1 MSCTLFDPGAA
12 PHKLSAMR
20 LSPEHRLALKLHFAR
35 ELGADC
41 AVLLF
46 GSRVDNARRSGD
58 VDLLV
63 QSPRVL
69 SNHAWLAC
77 RLAARAE
84 RLLGGRRVDV
94 LLLDPQTPIQSVH
107 TAALATGLTL

>member
-1 MSCTLFDPGAA
+1 
-12 PHKLSAMR
+12 MR

-46 GSRVDNARRSGD
+46 GSRVDNTRRGGD

-69 SNHAWLAC
+69 SNHAWLAS

-107 TAALATGLTL
+107 TAALATGLAL